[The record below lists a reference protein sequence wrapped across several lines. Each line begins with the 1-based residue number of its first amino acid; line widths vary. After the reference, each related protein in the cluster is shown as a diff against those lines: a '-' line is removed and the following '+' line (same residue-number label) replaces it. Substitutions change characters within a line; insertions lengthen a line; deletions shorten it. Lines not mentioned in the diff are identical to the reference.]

1 MMVTECEVV
10 RVELKVVSDPKF
22 SLSPYSICE
31 SDGRSVR
38 QVIVTVDEA
47 TDSVSIAEIVTLET

>member
-1 MMVTECEVV
+1 MITECDVV
-10 RVELKVVSDPKF
+10 RDGLNVVSDPKF

-38 QVIVTVDEA
+38 QVIVAVDEA
-47 TDSVSIAEIVTLET
+47 IDSVSIAEIVTPET